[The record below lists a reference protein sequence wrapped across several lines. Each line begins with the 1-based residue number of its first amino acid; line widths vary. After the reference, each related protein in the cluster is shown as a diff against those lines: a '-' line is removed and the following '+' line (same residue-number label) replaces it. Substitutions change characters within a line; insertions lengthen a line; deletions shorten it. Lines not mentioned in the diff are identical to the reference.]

1 MKFAAF
7 LVENKTNSS
16 IICVLNS
23 LDGFDNYISQISYT
37 YLEKGGKE
45 FITSE
50 EFIELG
56 QCISSFA
63 LTAAKK

>member
-16 IICVLNS
+16 IICVVYSLN
-23 LDGFDNYISQISYT
+23 GFDDYISQISYT

-56 QCISSFA
+56 
-63 LTAAKK
+63 